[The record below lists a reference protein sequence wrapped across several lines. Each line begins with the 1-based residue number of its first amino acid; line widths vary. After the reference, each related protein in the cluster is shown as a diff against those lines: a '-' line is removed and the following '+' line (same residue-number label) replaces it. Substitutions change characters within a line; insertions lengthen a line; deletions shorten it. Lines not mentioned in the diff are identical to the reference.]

1 MGGLTMGKVRILDDH
16 LANQI
21 AAGEVVERPASIVKE
36 LVENAIDAQATRIQI
51 QLEEGGISTIRV
63 SDNGEGM
70 DKEDAQLAFLRHA
83 TSKIERKRDLFS
95 IRTLG
100 FRGEALP
107 SIAAVAKVTL
117 TTVHNPAK
125 LAVKIEVNGGELQTY
140 EDTAR
145 AQGTD
150 VVVRE
155 LFYNTPAR
163 LKYLKSVS
171 TEVSHVADVV
181 GRLALAHPHIS
192 FSLRHQERELF
203 HTAGDGKVMHVL
215 HALYGKQVV
224 AHMVSLAAEDADFRV
239 ASFVTKPEITRSSRS
254 YLTLIVNGRFVR
266 SVPLAQSVLKAYG
279 TLLPNGRYP
288 LGVVQVEMDPKIIDV
303 NVHPAKL
310 EVRMSKEKEC
320 CQLIKET
327 IQQALQKQSLVPQ
340 VARTPPISKGTQAE
354 LYWNLSQT
362 PSMHPAS
369 QVKEEGGVWVSS
381 LPQVAPTPIP
391 IQQQLEPVQAAGKQK
406 EKRRLPEM
414 TPLAQIHGTYIVA
427 QSSDGFYLLDQHA
440 AHERIYYEIF
450 SQKMKE
456 ENQRQQ
462 LLLTPLPVE
471 CSPAQAQIVGSYVGD
486 LHRWGLEIEPFG
498 GSTFLV
504 RSYPSWFPQAEAES
518 LIHEI
523 IEWLKAQGKVDTA
536 QLRDAGAKM
545 MSCKA
550 AIKANRHLGRA
561 EMEALLQQLHACEN
575 PFTCPHGRPIL
586 VHFSTYELEKMFKRV

>member
-1 MGGLTMGKVRILDDH
+1 MGKVRILDDH

-83 TSKIERKRDLFS
+83 TSKIERERDLFS

-107 SIAAVAKVTL
+107 SIASVAKVTL

-125 LAVKIEVNGGELQTY
+125 LAVKIQVNGGELQTY

-145 AQGTD
+145 SQGTD

-155 LFYNTPAR
+155 LFYHTPAR

-171 TEVSHVADVV
+171 TEVGHVADVV

-203 HTAGDGKVMHVL
+203 RTSGDGKVMHVL

-224 AHMVSLAAEDADFRV
+224 AHMVSSAAEDADFRV
-239 ASFVTKPEITRSSRS
+239 ATFVTKPEITRSSRS
-254 YLTLIVNGRFVR
+254 YLTLIINGRFVR
-266 SVPLAQSVLKAYG
+266 SIPLAQSVLKAYG

-288 LGVVQVEMDPKIIDV
+288 LGVVRVEMDPKIIDV

-327 IQQALQKQSLVPQ
+327 IQQALQTQSLVPQ
-340 VARTPPISKGTQAE
+340 VARTPQVSPGIQEK
-354 LYWNLSQT
+354 LYWHPRRT

-369 QVKEEGGVWVSS
+369 QVKEEGGLWVSS

-391 IQQQLEPVQAAGKQK
+391 MQQQIEPVQADVKLA
-406 EKRRLPEM
+406 EKTRLPEM

-427 QSSDGFYLLDQHA
+427 QSSDGLYLLDQHA

-471 CSPAQAQIVGSYVGD
+471 CSPAQAQIVGSYVED

-550 AIKANRHLGRA
+550 AIKANRRLGKT